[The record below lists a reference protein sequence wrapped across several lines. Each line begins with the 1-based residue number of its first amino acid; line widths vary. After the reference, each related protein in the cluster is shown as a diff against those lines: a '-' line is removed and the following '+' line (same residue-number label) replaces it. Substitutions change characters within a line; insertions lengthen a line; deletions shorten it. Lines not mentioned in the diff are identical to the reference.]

1 MAWRIKNS
9 GVEMNPNLIGFM
21 DALAPLVPFDLVVTS
36 GFRTPM
42 AQAAAMFTKIDL
54 GEDLTQLYRNKD
66 FARQV
71 TNAYPNKAAAA
82 AVIERYAAAGGGS
95 THLRGLGIDL
105 RTRDFTTVQR
115 NQLKATIEKMGN
127 YALYEAEPPHM
138 HIELKK
144 TYGKSNNLPL
154 EKSNNLPLAAAV
166 VAGVLLWQ
174 KTKKA

>member
-1 MAWRIKNS
+1 MSWRLKNS
-9 GVEMNPNLIGFM
+9 GVQMNPNLTGFM
-21 DALAPLVPFDLVVTS
+21 DALSLLVPFDLVVTS
-36 GFRTPM
+36 GFRTPE

-71 TNAYPNKAAAA
+71 TEAYPNKAAAA

-105 RTRDFTTVQR
+105 RTRDFTTAQR
-115 NQLKATIEKMGN
+115 NELKEAVESMGN
-127 YALYEAEPPHM
+127 YALYEPEPPHM

-144 TYGKSNNLPL
+144 NYSQQKII
-154 EKSNNLPLAAAV
+154 PLAAV
-166 VAGVLLWQ
+166 LIAGVLLWHRT
-174 KTKKA
+174 KTA